1 MILTKKNSK
10 ISGKWKITIFAT
22 IFADFLKFTDI
33 FSNLRGYGRLTEKH
47 INDGLRD
54 VRVALLEA
62 DVALPVVRNF
72 IEDIRTRSLTKEVLT
87 SLTPGQ
93 ALIKIVNE
101 ELIALMGNNNEPL
114 KLNTQP
120 PAVILL
126 AGLQGAGKTT
136 TCAKLGV
143 FLRERE
149 KKRDCIGV

>member
-1 MILTKKNSK
+1 MFDLLSE
-10 ISGKWKITIFAT
+10 
-22 IFADFLKFTDI
+22 KFTDI
-33 FSNLRGYGRLTEKH
+33 FLNLRGYGRLTEKH

-62 DVALPVVRNF
+62 DVALPVVLNF

-114 KLNTQP
+114 KFELHSYGDTQQ
-120 PAVILL
+120 ILKEVKAFTIDQEAMSECL
-126 AGLQGAGKTT
+126 YLTKYMKT
-136 TCAKLGV
+136 
-143 FLRERE
+143 
-149 KKRDCIGV
+149 

>member
-1 MILTKKNSK
+1 MFDLLSE
-10 ISGKWKITIFAT
+10 
-22 IFADFLKFTDI
+22 KFTDI

-120 PAVILL
+120 PAVILWRDFRAL
-126 AGLQGAGKTT
+126 
-136 TCAKLGV
+136 
-143 FLRERE
+143 E
-149 KKRDCIGV
+149 KQQHALNLEFS